1 MRRAAPWFL
10 IALFVMSGT
19 LALGASDS
27 SLYPMKQVSGFVSI
41 PTTWYVN
48 NTTGS
53 DTNAGNSPTAPFQN
67 ITHAMTVA
75 LSGDTIMVAP
85 GSYVPPC

>member
-19 LALGASDS
+19 LALGASDG
-27 SLYPMKQVSGFVSI
+27 SLYPMTKASNAV
-41 PTTWYVN
+41 TTYYVN

-53 DTNAGNSPTAPFQN
+53 DTNTGMSPTAPFQN
-67 ITHAMTVA
+67 ITHAMSVA
-75 LSGDTIMVAP
+75 LSGDTILVAP